1 MLYYW
6 SKLYSSEIGEGE
18 EYRKLKKTISVL
30 IADFE
35 LDILKDSAKCHTK
48 WEIREAEYGKI
59 VLTEVFE
66 LHIIELPKT
75 VYTVKENLEE
85 NLLMWLKFI
94 KNPEMLEEADMV
106 KNKLLEKAKKEY
118 EKFNK
123 DEYEVRLAEAREKQ
137 LKDMNSKYSDG
148 VEDGIEQGK
157 IEKTIETAK
166 KLLEMK
172 FDIKTIMEI
181 TGLNKEE
188 IENIK

>member
-35 LDILKDSAKCHTK
+35 LDILKDNAKCHTK

-94 KNPEMLEEADMV
+94 KNPEMLEEAEMV

-137 LKDMNSKYSDG
+137 LKDMNSRYSDG
-148 VEDGIEQGK
+148 VEDEK
-157 IEKTIETAK
+157 IEIAK
-166 KLLEMK
+166 KLIQMK

-181 TGLNKEE
+181 TGLSEEE